1 MREAREIAVECNIHA
16 IPCIKFFFNSKEH
29 SQVEGAK
36 EPEFRSKLSDL
47 HELTRS
53 RAGDHSWS
61 TFKQF
66 KPSNTKPVG
75 FTQAAQLDKM
85 KEFLTKLVSQST
97 ERVNSLQQWLRS
109 FNVESMD
116 KEAIDQL
123 MSLAQSA
130 EDKQRIALADLMRL
144 LVLSEAHA
152 EYIFGVH
159 WDFIDNS
166 VFDYIF

>member
-29 SQVEGAK
+29 SQVEGAN
-36 EPEFRSKLSDL
+36 EPDYRSKQSDL
-47 HELTRS
+47 HEMTTS

-109 FNVESMD
+109 FNVESMV
-116 KEAIDQL
+116 KEAIDHI

-130 EDKQRIALADLMRL
+130 VDNQRNALADLMRL